1 MTFFEKHFRIYPFY
15 VPFFANSL
23 QKKHNELREVTIR
36 EFKLRFILVK
46 VPKLRMDRY
55 T

>member
-23 QKKHNELREVTIR
+23 QKKTQRITGSHDQGI
-36 EFKLRFILVK
+36 
-46 VPKLRMDRY
+46 
-55 T
+55 